1 MQGLNKLKP
10 HGQCGAS
17 QSWSLM
23 RPPLQLQKKGVAGV
37 VRNNVVVGWADMEAN
52 IIQVVNP
59 FNLVAYRRGA

>member
-10 HGQCGAS
+10 QGQCGAS

-23 RPPLQLQKKGVAGV
+23 RPRLQLQKKGVAGV

-59 FNLVAYRRGA
+59 FNLVV

>member
-1 MQGLNKLKP
+1 MQGVNKLKP
-10 HGQCGAS
+10 RGQCMGPA

-23 RPPLQLQKKGVAGV
+23 RPRLQLQKKGVAGV

-59 FNLVAYRRGA
+59 FNLVV